1 MITHQHHASRGSG
14 PWRITHSHKSQL
26 TSPPRPRARHGPRRS
41 ADRRIPDTASH
52 GGSRDRGT
60 SAPGG
65 PRATVGAGV
74 MVMVIWLCL
83 YARPY
88 RSPVPPWSMHQSDL
102 LSCVLYLSGLCGS
115 FGLVLPAWILYSTR
129 ARPCL
134 KTSAPGLTDCGNFL
148 IPTQRRMLIRCALI
162 ARHQESPSR
171 SHAISPCTMATWAM
185 SSVQG
190 GSFQLA
196 SSLAAGTAHR
206 LSSCRPRS
214 CRRRRRRRCC
224 SARLWPHT

>member
-65 PRATVGAGV
+65 PARARRRGYGYGYAYGYMLGPTVV
-74 MVMVIWLCL
+74 
-83 YARPY
+83 
-88 RSPVPPWSMHQSDL
+88 RSHHAPIY
-102 LSCVLYLSGLCGS
+102 CVLYLSGLCGS